1 MCRDTRA
8 PCRIVSPWPWV
19 EKAAFQGP
27 YWDNWGGADIK
38 YRSYNIFAP
47 VLNSFGVVTL
57 LCLCRRSSL
66 LLKMPLKYLGLRVTM
81 SATNFSRV
89 QKNRQHIGITQTHV
103 HMGERPKEARCANMS
118 TNDVWR

>member
-1 MCRDTRA
+1 M
-8 PCRIVSPWPWV
+8 
-19 EKAAFQGP
+19 
-27 YWDNWGGADIK
+27 GGVDIK

-66 LLKMPLKYLGLRVTM
+66 LLKMSLKYLGLRVTM

-89 QKNRQHIGITQTHV
+89 QKNRQHIGIMQTHV
-103 HMGERPKEARCANMS
+103 HMGERDQKRPDVS
-118 TNDVWR
+118 TRQPMMCGGEGSLGVRYIILSTL

>member
-1 MCRDTRA
+1 M
-8 PCRIVSPWPWV
+8 SPH
-19 EKAAFQGP
+19 GP
-27 YWDNWGGADIK
+27 GLKKQLSRGLIGIIGGGADIK

-103 HMGERPKEARCANMS
+103 HIGERPKEARCANMS